1 MRKFHVV
8 AFAVLAVAFSL
19 LCNMNPVDAAGCQN
33 YSYSHRQAYSYT
45 PTYYANQS
53 YSYTPQYQT
62 KYVYQDVLVPYAV
75 KAVYNPDYF
84 FSAVADPYQ
93 VAATA
98 SRDQLTA
105 DAAAFRALKLLVDAG
120 MLPKV
125 TGQQTQAT
133 RIGAQIPAPNDPRVP
148 VAPIRGVLPA
158 AGMGGVPAGLQD
170 IVEAKCAA
178 CHSGQAD
185 RLDLTNLAA
194 VARVDRLDAWSLVHE
209 GSMPKGKAPL
219 TDAEVNIVK
228 AWAKAAKR

>member
-1 MRKFHVV
+1 MKTATAALTLILV
-8 AFAVLAVAFSL
+8 AAFCLLLNLA
-19 LCNMNPVDAAGCQN
+19 PVDAAGCQH
-33 YSYSHRQAYSYT
+33 YSYAATQNYGYHQ
-45 PTYYANQS
+45 PTYYQQQA
-53 YSYTPQYQT
+53 YYAPTQYVT
-62 KYVYQDVLVPYAV
+62 KYVDREVLYPYPV
-75 KAVYNPDYF
+75 KAVYSPEYYYA
-84 FSAVADPYQ
+84 SVADPYQ

-125 TGQQTQAT
+125 TGQQTQV
-133 RIGAQIPAPNDPRVP
+133 GAQIPAPNDPRVP

-158 AGMGGVPAGLQD
+158 AGTGGVPAGLQA

-178 CHSGQAD
+178 CHSGQAG